1 MVVVGSA
8 LVDVTPSTR
17 GLLATVASVAV
28 IAGLYA
34 APSGPAARL
43 LALPVP
49 RFLGQISYGTY
60 LWHWPVILVVGQ
72 LFDVGALVLVAL
84 AAPVATGLAALSYEI
99 FERPI
104 RKAPALDRFRWPV
117 VGAGLGV
124 SLIAAVFV
132 IPPLLQSTVRPV
144 VGNPEPA
151 DLSALAEQAAWLEEP
166 VPPGLDLVAALD
178 DVPEAGEP
186 CTTDD
191 LEVCVRVDRQ
201 RRPGPARRRQ
211 PVGHVRDGVR
221 VARPGARPHA
231 PDQHRPRLRLAGGPG
246 AAMRRRSCTTFYPTC
261 CRCSTSTSWWP
272 SASPEVSPSGRRG
285 SPTPAA
291 PPARRWP
298 QLHVRTAQETADLVH
313 EAGARLVIVKA
324 LLGTNGYRRNGPD
337 PLDCLARA
345 DRLGDCAVVTP
356 LEKPFTDGILD
367 ALAAS
372 SPDDTAAVDLNPVLC
387 PDAPICRPVIGTT
400 VVWKDPDHVT
410 GTFLDEQ
417 REALWAK
424 LTETGF
430 W

>member
-72 LFDVGALVLVAL
+72 LFDVGALVLLAL

-117 VGAGLGV
+117 VGAGLGI

-132 IPPLLQSTVRPV
+132 IPPLLESTVRPV

-178 DVPEAGEP
+178 DVPEAGAAMHHRRP
-186 CTTDD
+186 RR
-191 LEVCVRVDRQ
+191 VRAGDRQ
-201 RRPGPARRRQ
+201 RCRVLL
-211 PVGHVRDGVR
+211 VGDSQSAMFVTAFESLAQR
-221 VARPGARPHA
+221 ARPHA
-231 PDQHRPRLRLAGGPG
+231 A
-246 AAMRRRSCTTFYPTC
+246 
-261 CRCSTSTSWWP
+261 
-272 SASPEVSPSGRRG
+272 
-285 SPTPAA
+285 
-291 PPARRWP
+291 
-298 QLHVRTAQETADLVH
+298 
-313 EAGARLVIVKA
+313 
-324 LLGTNGYRRNGPD
+324 
-337 PLDCLARA
+337 
-345 DRLGDCAVVTP
+345 
-356 LEKPFTDGILD
+356 
-367 ALAAS
+367 
-372 SPDDTAAVDLNPVLC
+372 
-387 PDAPICRPVIGTT
+387 
-400 VVWKDPDHVT
+400 
-410 GTFLDEQ
+410 
-417 REALWAK
+417 
-424 LTETGF
+424 
-430 W
+430 

>member
-17 GLLATVASVAV
+17 GLLATAASVAV

-84 AAPVATGLAALSYEI
+84 AAPIATGLAALSYEI

-117 VGAGLGV
+117 VGAGLAI
-124 SLIAAVFV
+124 SLIAAVLV

-191 LEVCVRVDRQ
+191 LEVCVRVTGSGERVLL
-201 RRPGPARRRQ
+201 
-211 PVGHVRDGVR
+211 VGDS
-221 VARPGARPHA
+221 
-231 PDQHRPRLRLAGGPG
+231 Q
-246 AAMRRRSCTTFYPTC
+246 AAMFVTAFESLAQEHDLTLMTNIVRGCGWQAGLVPRCAEELTTFYTDVLPLLDVDVVVAVSLSRGEPVWQERLADPGRPTGE
-261 CRCSTSTSWWP
+261 TL
-272 SASPEVSPSGRRG
+272 A
-285 SPTPAA
+285 
-291 PPARRWP
+291 
-298 QLHVRTAQETADLVH
+298 QLHVRTAQETADLIH
-313 EAGARLVIVKA
+313 EAGARLVVVKA

-372 SPDDTAAVDLNPVLC
+372 SPDDTATVDLNPVLC